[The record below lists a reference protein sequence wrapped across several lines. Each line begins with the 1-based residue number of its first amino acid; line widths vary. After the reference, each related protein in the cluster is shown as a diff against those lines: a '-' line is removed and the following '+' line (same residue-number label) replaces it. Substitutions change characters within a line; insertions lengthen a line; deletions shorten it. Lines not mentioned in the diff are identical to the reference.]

1 MAAFSQARAPG
12 IYKGEYLKE
21 LFRRYGDEEDAPPA
35 PELPE
40 WCFEDDNDGEVDDD
54 GNAVGQESGPS
65 SSGSAS
71 GKRKKEKLKLV
82 RLPGST
88 RKWTVKWGIC
98 LPPPPMTWSS
108 RRVIQCL
115 QGCVSSQCSESK
127 IQLHIIILSSCSPNL
142 QRSFRLS
149 RKRRDKSHLLM
160 SLALN

>member
-21 LFRRYGDEEDAPPA
+21 LFRRYGDEEDTPPP

-40 WCFEDDNDGEVDDD
+40 WCFEEDNDGEVDDD

-65 SSGSAS
+65 SSGSTS

-88 RKWTVKWGIC
+88 RKWTVKWRIR
-98 LPPPPMTWSS
+98 LPLNPPPPARQHHMERFRVYTGRRFLPES
-108 RRVIQCL
+108 RISNTAAYNNPVI
-115 QGCVSSQCSESK
+115 
-127 IQLHIIILSSCSPNL
+127 
-142 QRSFRLS
+142 
-149 RKRRDKSHLLM
+149 
-160 SLALN
+160 